1 MPNRASKP
9 KAASA
14 LGLTPERAA
23 KLASDPATVP
33 TEAAGVTTVRV
44 PDPWDSLYERGRI
57 TAREADACAA
67 VARAHERA
75 AALGGPKSAMIAFE
89 MPKVDSFG
97 PKTPTDKTLA
107 AVRAAQRLL
116 AAAGPD
122 WPMVWAVAVLG
133 LYPRMPTHLDSLRR
147 GLAGVAKKTGV

>member
-1 MPNRASKP
+1 MPKRAPKSKP
-9 KAASA
+9 APV

-23 KLASDPATVP
+23 KLDSDPATVP
-33 TEAAGVTTVRV
+33 TETAGVTTVRV
-44 PDPWDSLYERGRI
+44 PDPWDALYERGRI

-67 VARAHERA
+67 VARTHERA
-75 AALGGPKSAMIAFE
+75 GSLGGPQSCMIALE
-89 MPKVDSFG
+89 VAKVDTFG

-133 LYPRMPTHLDSLRR
+133 LYPRMPTHLESLRR
-147 GLAGVAKKTGV
+147 GLAKVADATGA